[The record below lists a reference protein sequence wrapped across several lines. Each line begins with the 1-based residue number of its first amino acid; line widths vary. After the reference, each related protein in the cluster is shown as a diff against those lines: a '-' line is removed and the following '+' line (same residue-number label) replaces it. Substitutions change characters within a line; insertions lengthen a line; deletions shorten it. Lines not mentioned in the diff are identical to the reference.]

1 MENSFE
7 HLPKKDRKKIL
18 LITDDLR
25 VHSGVAT
32 VAREIVVNTAH
43 HFNWCQMAG
52 SIKHPDKGKR
62 LDLSDDTNKNLG
74 INDSHVMLY
83 PVDGYGDAN
92 ILREIIK
99 LENPDAILLVTDPRY
114 FEWLFAI
121 ENEIRKEIPISYL
134 NIWDEYPAPL
144 YNKAYYEACDLL
156 MGISK
161 QTTNINKLVLGDKA
175 NDRVIRYVPHGLNT
189 DLFFPID
196 DTYPKLNEF
205 KDFRKKL
212 FKNQQFDFV
221 AFFNSR
227 NIRRKQIPDTLL
239 AFRYFLDKL
248 DPKQAKKCALV
259 LHTDTRVSDHGT
271 DLNAVVELILNDYK
285 DNIIFTDQKFGAE
298 QMNWL
303 YNCADV
309 QVLLS
314 SAEGWGL
321 ALTEALLTATPIIAN
336 VTGGMQDQMRF
347 VDNDGKWFTPDDKT
361 PSNNRGTYKEHGEW
375 AYPVFPT
382 NHSIQGSPKTP
393 YIWDTRCRP
402 EDAAE
407 QIMNAY
413 MDGIDIRVEKG
424 LKGLEWATSEEAG
437 FTMTHQANRVMEA
450 FNELFNTWTP
460 RSNFEFINTNQVEEK
475 VIKHKLI
482 Y

>member
-1 MENSFE
+1 MKEKFSYVPPSE
-7 HLPKKDRKKIL
+7 RKKIL
-18 LITDDLR
+18 LLCDDIR
-25 VHSGVAT
+25 SHSGVGT
-32 VAREIVVNTAH
+32 VAREIVVHTAH
-43 HFNWCQMAG
+43 HFNWCQIAG
-52 SIKHPDKGKR
+52 SIKHPDKGKK
-62 LDLSDDTNKNLG
+62 LDLSQDTNKNLG
-74 INDSHVMLY
+74 IDDSYVFLY
-83 PVDGYGDAN
+83 PSDGYGNPD

-99 LENPDAILLVTDPRY
+99 LENPDAILLITDPRY
-114 FEWLFAI
+114 FEYIFAI
-121 ENEIRKEIPISYL
+121 ENEIRREIPIAYL

-144 YNKAYYEACDLL
+144 YNKPYYEACDLL

-161 QTTNINKLVLGDKA
+161 QTANINKVVLGDKA
-175 NDRVIRYVPHGLNT
+175 KDKVIKYVPHGLNT

-196 DTYPKLNEF
+196 ETYPKLKEF
-205 KDFRKKL
+205 KDFKKQL
-212 FKNQQFDFV
+212 FKGKQFDFV

-248 DPKQAKKCALV
+248 SPEEASKCALL

-271 DLNAVVELILNDYK
+271 DLNAVVELLLSEYK

-303 YNCADV
+303 YNYADV

-347 VDNDGKWFTPDDKT
+347 VDNKGEWFTPSKDI
-361 PSNNRGTYKEHGEW
+361 PSNNRGTYQKHGEW

-382 NHSIQGSPKTP
+382 NFSIQGSPKTP
-393 YIWDTRCRP
+393 YICDTRCLP
-402 EDAAE
+402 EDAAD
-407 QIMNAY
+407 QLMNAY
-413 MDGIDIRVEKG
+413 RDGITGRIEKG
-424 LKGLEWATSEEAG
+424 LKGREWAIGDEAG
-437 FTMTHQANRVMEA
+437 FTMKHQANRVMGA
-450 FNELFNTWTP
+450 FNELFSTWKP
-460 RSNFEFINTNQVEEK
+460 RKHYEFINTNQVEEK
-475 VIKHKLI
+475 VIQHKLI